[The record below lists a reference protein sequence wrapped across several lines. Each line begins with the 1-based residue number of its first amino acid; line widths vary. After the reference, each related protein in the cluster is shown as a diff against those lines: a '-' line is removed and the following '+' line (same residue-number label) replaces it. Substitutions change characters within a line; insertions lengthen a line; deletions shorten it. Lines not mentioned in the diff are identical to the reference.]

1 MLNVFVGTGFVKP
14 EPGLVISLSF
24 VGLTVALPNVPVFV
38 AVFATWGRK
47 SKLSFKLNIPNLS
60 DLYTGISS
68 VLIVP
73 AAGLEVSS
81 IG

>member
-38 AVFATWGRK
+38 AVFAT
-47 SKLSFKLNIPNLS
+47 
-60 DLYTGISS
+60 
-68 VLIVP
+68 
-73 AAGLEVSS
+73 
-81 IG
+81 